1 MDSELKGQ
9 QLSDAEWCIKKI
21 NGEGNCLLL
30 FLPMSSPITIVM
42 IVLVSLERLV
52 PYVFKL
58 SQTQLSQQCQSQGFT
73 DSISLNLIKLKLM
86 DILQAPQEINQI
98 GLVDSNLVFSFD
110 VSADITVSINSVP
123 SHVTKDM
130 FYMILQSLCMLLLKL
145 VNLSTQYHYV
155 QRDILN
161 EKQKCLDFLLI
172 SLRDLDGGSKVI
184 SQWAPEN
191 SKNYESLQQCTD
203 DDIIKKLLHK
213 GKFQH
218 QEFLADSLKTLLSLR
233 NKFQDVSRFEESGE
247 LNKKERV
254 RFPAVNHFYNDD
266 FELQADP
273 TNEARP
279 NSRGKIKPKTDF
291 KPKSRESSTS
301 SQLRL
306 ENFSESEATPEKT
319 KSSSSLV
326 EEYPQKKRKFGKVR
340 IKN

>member
-21 NGEGNCLLL
+21 IGEGNCLLL
-30 FLPMSSPITIVM
+30 FLPTSSPTTIVM

-73 DSISLNLIKLKLM
+73 DSILLNLIKLKLM

-161 EKQKCLDFLLI
+161 QKQKCLDFLLI

-203 DDIIKKLLHK
+203 DDIIK
-213 GKFQH
+213 
-218 QEFLADSLKTLLSLR
+218 
-233 NKFQDVSRFEESGE
+233 NYYI
-247 LNKKERV
+247 KE
-254 RFPAVNHFYNDD
+254 
-266 FELQADP
+266 
-273 TNEARP
+273 
-279 NSRGKIKPKTDF
+279 NS
-291 KPKSRESSTS
+291 S
-301 SQLRL
+301 
-306 ENFSESEATPEKT
+306 
-319 KSSSSLV
+319 
-326 EEYPQKKRKFGKVR
+326 
-340 IKN
+340 IKNFWRTH